1 MEWPSTVALA
11 AWSDNDRVADDRWYP
26 HRDCDLLSRHIP
38 ERGAL
43 LLTRHHS
50 LGPDGGAMTMR
61 ARRRAGEQG
70 QTTTEYLMIAGLL
83 TAIIISLTKIIVP
96 TMAWVVVKL
105 VNHMAI
111 GISSV

>member
-1 MEWPSTVALA
+1 M
-11 AWSDNDRVADDRWYP
+11 ADDRWYP
-26 HRDCDLLSRHIP
+26 HRHRHLLSRDIP
-38 ERGAL
+38 ERGPL
-43 LLTRHHS
+43 LLSGHHS
-50 LGPDGGAMTMR
+50 LGPDGGAMTR
-61 ARRRAGEQG
+61 TRRPRLDDECG

-83 TAIIISLTKIIVP
+83 TAIIVSLTKIIVP

>member
-1 MEWPSTVALA
+1 
-11 AWSDNDRVADDRWYP
+11 
-26 HRDCDLLSRHIP
+26 
-38 ERGAL
+38 
-43 LLTRHHS
+43 
-50 LGPDGGAMTMR
+50 MTAR
-61 ARRRAGEQG
+61 PARRNGEQG